1 MLYLQLCT
9 TIQRFKK
16 FNTYQSLPRSERPNA
31 ITQSDRRYLKLCV
44 IRNQLATLSLLTED
58 FNSGWKVPVSHLAI
72 NRSLHSWGIIGRVAC
87 RKPLLSAKNIIKR
100 LRFAKKHVKW
110 SKKKWKQ
117 VLFTHE
123 SKFDIFGSNRRT
135 FVRRIANERFI
146 KEC

>member
-16 FNTYQSLPRSERPNA
+16 FNTYQSLPRSERPSA

-44 IRNQLATLSLLTED
+44 IRNQRATLSLLTED

-123 SKFDIFGSNRRT
+123 SKFEIFGSNRRT

>member
-16 FNTYQSLPRSERPNA
+16 FNTYQNLPRSGRPSA

-44 IRNQLATLSLLTED
+44 IRNQRATLSLLTED
-58 FNSGWKVPVSHLAI
+58 FNSGRKVPVSQLAI
-72 NRSLHSWGIIGRVAC
+72 NRSLHSWEIIGRVAC

-117 VLFTHE
+117 VLFTDE
-123 SKFDIFGSNRRT
+123 SKFEIFGSNRRT